1 MGFDGHGFQV
11 GPTIGPD
18 VVSGPQVND
27 LALGQ
32 LVVGSSNLKE
42 VQGQRVSLLII
53 PVDGNYS
60 EEAVVMDLGSS
71 KDLDC
76 LRATALDT
84 DSLPS

>member
-11 GPTIGPD
+11 GPTIGTD
-18 VVSGPQVND
+18 VVSCPQVDN

-42 VQGQRVSLLII
+42 VEGQRVSLLII

-60 EEAVVMDLGSS
+60 EEPVIVDLGSS

-76 LRATALDT
+76 R
-84 DSLPS
+84 

>member
-11 GPTIGPD
+11 GPTIGAD
-18 VVSGPQVND
+18 MVSCPKIDD

-32 LVVGSSNLKE
+32 LVVSSSNLKE
-42 VQGQRVSLLII
+42 VEGQRVSLLII

-60 EEAVVMDLGSS
+60 EEAVVVDLGSP
-71 KDLDC
+71 KDFDC

>member
-11 GPTIGPD
+11 GPTIGAD
-18 VVSGPQVND
+18 VVSCPQVDD

-42 VQGQRVSLLII
+42 IEGQRVSFLII
-53 PVDGNYS
+53 PVDGNHS
-60 EEAVVMDLGSS
+60 KVAVIVDLGSS

-76 LRATALDT
+76 L
-84 DSLPS
+84 